1 MSTTT
6 APCADNK
13 PNELV
18 SYSLHEGVATLRL
31 SNGKVNAISPEVI
44 AAFNHA
50 LDQAEADMAVVI
62 ITGQTGIFSGGF
74 DLKVIKSSPQAAL
87 DLVTQ
92 GFELTRRL
100 LCHPRPVVMACSGH
114 AVAKG
119 AFLLLAG
126 DYRIGVQGS
135 FAIALNEVKIGMTM
149 PHAAV
154 AVARDRLSHAAFQS
168 AVLLAETFTP
178 DSAVSAGFLDQVV
191 DADALMDTAHA
202 KATELLA
209 LDAKA
214 HHQSKLRVRQPL
226 LHALDAAVQLD
237 RAGAQA

>member
-6 APCADNK
+6 ESFVDNK
-13 PNELV
+13 PIELV
-18 SYSLHEGVATLRL
+18 PYSLHEGVATLQL
-31 SNGKVNAISPEVI
+31 NNGKVNAISPDLI
-44 AAFNHA
+44 TAFHQA
-50 LDQAEADMAVVI
+50 LDQAETDKAVLI
-62 ITGQTGIFSGGF
+62 ITGQPGIFSGGF
-74 DLKVIKSSPQAAL
+74 DLKVIKSGPQAAL
-87 DLVTQ
+87 DLVIQ

-154 AVARDRLSHAAFQS
+154 AMARDRLSHAAFQR

-178 DSAVSAGFLDQVV
+178 EAAVSAGFLDQVV
-191 DADALMDTAHA
+191 DADALMDTAYA
-202 KATELLA
+202 KAIELRA

-214 HHQSKLRVRQPL
+214 HHQTKLRVRQPL

-237 RAGAQA
+237 RAVSQA